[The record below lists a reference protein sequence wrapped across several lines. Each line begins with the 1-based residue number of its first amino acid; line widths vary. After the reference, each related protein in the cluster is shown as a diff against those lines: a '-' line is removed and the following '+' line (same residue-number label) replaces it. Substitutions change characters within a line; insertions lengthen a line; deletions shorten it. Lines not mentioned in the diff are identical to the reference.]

1 MDIIS
6 KAIWY
11 KIKLWTFELQCDTQ
25 CSLSNIEIHPR
36 DECGKNG
43 SSDTKYYWSRHFIH
57 HSPHP
62 SGHVGS
68 MHHNFLQTWKKT
80 EEDARSRPHSQ
91 ELENTRADHCAVH
104 VAVFISNHHEQD
116 TAESH
121 ACLCSLAGEYQR
133 SPQASQTSFQV
144 GFQSDCSEPLAFFLE
159 PMCLGKFTFNFYCLF
174 LITKYMI
181 PMKF

>member
-1 MDIIS
+1 ML
-6 KAIWY
+6 K
-11 KIKLWTFELQCDTQ
+11 
-25 CSLSNIEIHPR
+25 
-36 DECGKNG
+36 
-43 SSDTKYYWSRHFIH
+43 FIH
-57 HSPHP
+57 VMNVVRMEAVTLSVTDPGTSYTTLP
-62 SGHVGS
+62 TPQG
-68 MHHNFLQTWKKT
+68 TWAPCIITFYKHGRRLK
-80 EEDARSRPHSQ
+80 RMQGPRPHSR

-116 TAESH
+116 TGESH
-121 ACLCSLAGEYQR
+121 ACLCPLAGEYQR

-144 GFQSDCSEPLAFFLE
+144 GFQSDCSEPLAFFLQ